1 MSDGKQ
7 QQDREK
13 PGQRKTKI
21 VKRWQKKKKRRNN
34 KKTMTEEKAET
45 A

>member
-1 MSDGKQ
+1 MENSNRTERNQGRDKQ
-7 QQDREK
+7 
-13 PGQRKTKI
+13 KI

>member
-1 MSDGKQ
+1 MENSNRTERNRG
-7 QQDREK
+7 REK
-13 PGQRKTKI
+13 QKI